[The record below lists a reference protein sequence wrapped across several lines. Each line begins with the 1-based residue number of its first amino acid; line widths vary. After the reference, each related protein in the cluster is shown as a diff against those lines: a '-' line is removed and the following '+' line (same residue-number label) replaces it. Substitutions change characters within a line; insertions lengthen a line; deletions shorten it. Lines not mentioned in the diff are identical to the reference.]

1 MNENG
6 CGMVIFI
13 CPLDHIRH
21 SQQRIQFHTQINTIA
36 TISYVVADVP
46 FYVIVGNDPK
56 WLPFAD
62 SEYRYKC
69 LTEKMSKNSHNDKYF
84 YWNRQR
90 NCSGDLS
97 VKRC

>member
-1 MNENG
+1 M
-6 CGMVIFI
+6 
-13 CPLDHIRH
+13 
-21 SQQRIQFHTQINTIA
+21 
-36 TISYVVADVP
+36 
-46 FYVIVGNDPK
+46 VGNDPK

-69 LTEKMSKNSHNDKYF
+69 LTEKMSKNAHNDDYF

-90 NCSGDLS
+90 NFSGDSS